1 MDKNHSFLVCPQP
14 VKEMNSS
21 KHIPLNFHHP
31 QTHLFFADE
40 AFITNYVDVPILL
53 FYLTSLYFS
62 EEDSNGNA

>member
-14 VKEMNSS
+14 VKETKSS
-21 KHIPLNFHHP
+21 KHIPLSFHHP
-31 QTHLFFADE
+31 QTHLFFADK